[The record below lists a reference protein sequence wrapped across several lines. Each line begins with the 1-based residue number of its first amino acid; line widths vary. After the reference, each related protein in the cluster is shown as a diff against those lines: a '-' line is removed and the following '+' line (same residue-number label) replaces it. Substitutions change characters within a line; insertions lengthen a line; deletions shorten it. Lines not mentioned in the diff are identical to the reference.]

1 MSSKSQFTWLQQIGS
16 NQIKLNEIISGIESN
31 GTVFTLVNRPSLVVL
46 SVAQVTVATL
56 VVCSSHTVVVLF
68 DVFSLSYGDTC
79 SRMSFFCC
87 SALDIIVIYRCL
99 QYRMLI
105 FSWKSPQSMKFYKK
119 LCYFSFI
126 CFLYTP
132 WGRKKEPIFVCV
144 HFLML
149 DRNWWIFFTCIK
161 ESISYNYVYLILA
174 CANNF
179 V

>member
-1 MSSKSQFTWLQQIGS
+1 MSWKSQFTWLQQIGS

-31 GTVFTLVNRPSLVVL
+31 RTVFTLVNRPSLVVL

-87 SALDIIVIYRCL
+87 SALDIIVTYRCL
-99 QYRMLI
+99 QYHMLI
-105 FSWKSPQSMKFYKK
+105 FSWKSPQSMKFYEE
-119 LCYFSFI
+119 LYHFSFI
-126 CFLYTP
+126 CFFKYFM
-132 WGRKKEPIFVCV
+132 REKKETIFVCV

-161 ESISYNYVYLILA
+161 ENIATIT
-174 CANNF
+174 CI
-179 V
+179 